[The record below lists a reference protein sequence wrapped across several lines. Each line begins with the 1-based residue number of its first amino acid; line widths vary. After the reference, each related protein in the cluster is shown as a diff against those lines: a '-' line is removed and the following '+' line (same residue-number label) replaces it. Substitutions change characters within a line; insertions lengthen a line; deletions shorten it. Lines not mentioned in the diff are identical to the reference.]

1 MIQVPFHSSC
11 VAVQYKTKTKF
22 FHRVVPELHGIK
34 NRKISVQPRG
44 ILHVVLE
51 VESSVLMIYPV
62 NAKEGSA
69 LQVSR
74 DQTSFI
80 WLVSFSI
87 QTFKKESG
95 WYSLA
100 CVRLASNP
108 GSLGIQ
114 G

>member
-1 MIQVPFHSSC
+1 
-11 VAVQYKTKTKF
+11 
-22 FHRVVPELHGIK
+22 
-34 NRKISVQPRG
+34 
-44 ILHVVLE
+44 
-51 VESSVLMIYPV
+51 MIYPV

-74 DQTSFI
+74 QQTSSFK
-80 WLVSFSI
+80 WLVSFYI
-87 QTFKKESG
+87 QTFKDRIV

>member
-1 MIQVPFHSSC
+1 
-11 VAVQYKTKTKF
+11 
-22 FHRVVPELHGIK
+22 
-34 NRKISVQPRG
+34 
-44 ILHVVLE
+44 
-51 VESSVLMIYPV
+51 MIYPV

-74 DQTSFI
+74 DQTSSFK

-87 QTFKKESG
+87 QTFNKESG

-108 GSLGIQ
+108 GHVSLGIQ

>member
-1 MIQVPFHSSC
+1 
-11 VAVQYKTKTKF
+11 
-22 FHRVVPELHGIK
+22 
-34 NRKISVQPRG
+34 
-44 ILHVVLE
+44 
-51 VESSVLMIYPV
+51 MIYPV

-74 DQTSFI
+74 DQTSSFK
-80 WLVSFSI
+80 WLVSFFI